1 MTRLTPLPY
10 RKVRRALLSLGFVE
24 AGQRGSHV
32 HFRHPDGRRT
42 QVPRH
47 AREDIGRGLLR
58 EIVRQSGV
66 TVEEFLERT

>member
-1 MTRLTPLPY
+1 MTRLVPLPY

-24 AGQRGSHV
+24 AGRKGSHV
-32 HFRHPDGRRT
+32 HFRHADGRRT

-58 EIVRQSGV
+58 EIIRQAGV
-66 TVEEFLERT
+66 SVEEFLKHT